1 MRFFYKS
8 DKYTRLVIL
17 LFLLL
22 STLMPFIEL
31 SIIRT
36 GFGYHDSNVAN
47 SFVLAT
53 LVVFLFLLQ
62 PLVSKGELFLLFYI
76 SIKAMHGLINGV
88 SVPEI
93 FITLITFLLIF
104 KIYYFLYIRDF
115 SELIWY
121 LKNINIFLLSLLI
134 ISSEIN
140 FIVNGNTLPLLVQN
154 LSIVIFLSAC
164 YLVWLERKATK
175 YNSQFYVAVII
186 LAYIGVL
193 FLRSVNYFSIIQM
206 KFVAFTVLILLFFTI
221 LKLFSKYFNKSAKTF
236 NKQLFFTIIAVSLF
250 VVIYLYSFIVGE
262 FSTSISRGNSGNV
275 RLLVNEFMLNSTNRE
290 WYTLMFGYGLGS
302 SAVSFDLS
310 MYYGSELN
318 TVAHSG
324 VYIYYYEHGLLGVL
338 LFLYVILVAIKQIPP
353 INMTSSFFIQ
363 KYKFYNNQSRGFI
376 LTGYFIV
383 SIYYMMNLVII
394 SSMPGPNV
402 FWNSAIMIYI
412 LLWIISTRVIFCKV
426 RF

>member
-1 MRFFYKS
+1 
-8 DKYTRLVIL
+8 
-17 LFLLL
+17 
-22 STLMPFIEL
+22 
-31 SIIRT
+31 
-36 GFGYHDSNVAN
+36 
-47 SFVLAT
+47 
-53 LVVFLFLLQ
+53 
-62 PLVSKGELFLLFYI
+62 
-76 SIKAMHGLINGV
+76 
-88 SVPEI
+88 
-93 FITLITFLLIF
+93 
-104 KIYYFLYIRDF
+104 
-115 SELIWY
+115 
-121 LKNINIFLLSLLI
+121 
-134 ISSEIN
+134 
-140 FIVNGNTLPLLVQN
+140 
-154 LSIVIFLSAC
+154 
-164 YLVWLERKATK
+164 
-175 YNSQFYVAVII
+175 
-186 LAYIGVL
+186 
-193 FLRSVNYFSIIQM
+193 
-206 KFVAFTVLILLFFTI
+206 
-221 LKLFSKYFNKSAKTF
+221 
-236 NKQLFFTIIAVSLF
+236 
-250 VVIYLYSFIVGE
+250 
-262 FSTSISRGNSGNV
+262 
-275 RLLVNEFMLNSTNRE
+275 
-290 WYTLMFGYGLGS
+290 MFGYGLGS